1 LFLLSLNF
9 SFDLFFY
16 IMSSEGKD
24 VIPSWWDGS
33 ARTWRRYTREVAW
46 YFRATPSHK
55 RRYVATK
62 LLSRLTGSA
71 RLLAMSWTDMALDDY
86 NGTKTLLQ
94 RLAVSPLV
102 RQSLPNA
109 SAISAQ
115 HFDFRRKVNE
125 PMTTFLVRESLGFT
139 EFVE

>member
-1 LFLLSLNF
+1 
-9 SFDLFFY
+9 
-16 IMSSEGKD
+16 M
-24 VIPSWWDGS
+24 
-33 ARTWRRYTREVAW
+33 
-46 YFRATPSHK
+46 
-55 RRYVATK
+55 ATK

-102 RQSLPNA
+102 RKSLPNA
-109 SAISAQ
+109 SAIWAQ